1 MPLKVCEMSQ
11 KQHDP
16 QELARAVAVQ
26 VASEAAEVGDFVT
39 AVDEGD
45 HVTDFRFASHVPGY
59 ENWQWSVT
67 LYHDSELDSWTV
79 DESSLVPAEG
89 ALLPPQ
95 WVPWKDRLLPED
107 LSVTDVL
114 GTDADD
120 PRMEPGLASRTLD
133 RAEHIVSHDEA
144 GDGAGS
150 ASGDG
155 DASPAAST
163 SEDVAEDAGEDP
175 AELAQNADDL
185 VDAAVA
191 FHLTREHVMSVQ
203 GRAETA
209 KRWYEGQHGPK
220 SLSTKTADGL
230 TCEECG
236 FMIPLQGELGRF
248 FGVCANKWS
257 ADDGKVVAL
266 DHGCG
271 EHSEIEAAPG
281 SSLWVQSEPAY
292 DDLHID
298 VVRHARNVK
307 SEEIAT
313 ASKPSDAGSDAE
325 LPEVEILE
333 SLANDKSADA
343 TVDTAGNTVQDIVVE
358 DIVENTVENTVEHTT
373 ENTAKNK
380 AKKAAKNTAKN
391 TPDKADESPVST
403 ATVATTHADHADTHA
418 DAEQE
423 GATPGV
429 GESSAQAGA
438 ENVALQ
444 GEIELGDGEA
454 TKPVK
459 KKAKTTTRR
468 RRVSAAEGDAKE
480 TSSPRRRKSTAKRQ
494 TAKSRTAAD
503 HAVDQHT
510 AEQHTADKDA
520 QAAE

>member
-1 MPLKVCEMSQ
+1 
-11 KQHDP
+11 
-16 QELARAVAVQ
+16 
-26 VASEAAEVGDFVT
+26 
-39 AVDEGD
+39 
-45 HVTDFRFASHVPGY
+45 
-59 ENWQWSVT
+59 
-67 LYHDSELDSWTV
+67 
-79 DESSLVPAEG
+79 
-89 ALLPPQ
+89 
-95 WVPWKDRLLPED
+95 
-107 LSVTDVL
+107 
-114 GTDADD
+114 
-120 PRMEPGLASRTLD
+120 
-133 RAEHIVSHDEA
+133 
-144 GDGAGS
+144 
-150 ASGDG
+150 
-155 DASPAAST
+155 
-163 SEDVAEDAGEDP
+163 
-175 AELAQNADDL
+175 
-185 VDAAVA
+185 
-191 FHLTREHVMSVQ
+191 
-203 GRAETA
+203 
-209 KRWYEGQHGPK
+209 
-220 SLSTKTADGL
+220 
-230 TCEECG
+230 
-236 FMIPLQGELGRF
+236 MIPLQGELGRF

-343 TVDTAGNTVQDIVVE
+343 TVDTAGNTVESPVE
-358 DIVENTVENTVEHTT
+358 HPTEHSAENSVQSPVEHTT

-380 AKKAAKNTAKN
+380 VKKAAKNTAKN
-391 TPDKADESPVST
+391 TPDKADESPVAT
-403 ATVATTHADHADTHA
+403 TTVATTHADHADTHA

-423 GATPGV
+423 DATPGV

-438 ENVALQ
+438 ASVPLQ

-503 HAVDQHT
+503 HAV
-510 AEQHTADKDA
+510 EQHTADKDA

>member
-89 ALLPPQ
+89 VLLPPQ

-120 PRMEPGLASRTLD
+120 PRMEPGLASGTLD

-144 GDGAGS
+144 GDGAVS
-150 ASGDG
+150 ASDDG

-163 SEDVAEDAGEDP
+163 SEDAAEDAGEDP

-257 ADDGKVVAL
+257 ADDGKVIAL

-343 TVDTAGNTVQDIVVE
+343 TVDTAD
-358 DIVENTVENTVEHTT
+358 NTVESPVEHPTEHSAENSVQSPVEHTT

-380 AKKAAKNTAKN
+380 AKKAAKNT
-391 TPDKADESPVST
+391 PDKADESPVAT
-403 ATVATTHADHADTHA
+403 TTVATTHADHADTHA
-418 DAEQE
+418 DAEQQD
-423 GATPGV
+423 ATLGV

-438 ENVALQ
+438 ASVPLQ

-510 AEQHTADKDA
+510 AEHHTADKDA